1 MSFSPKQVAVAF
13 LQTVVSGRVREAYEQ
28 HVGANFRHHNPWFSG
43 DAAALMAGMQESQRS
58 QPDKT
63 FEIQAAIAEGDRVAV
78 HSHLRQYP
86 GHAGIAVVH
95 IFRFEGGRIAEL
107 WDIGQAV
114 PEEVVNEH
122 GMF

>member
-1 MSFSPKQVAVAF
+1 MSQTPKQAAVDF
-13 LQTVVSGRVREAYEQ
+13 LQMVVSGQIQEAYAK
-28 HVGANFRHHNPWFSG
+28 HVAGNFRHHNPWFSG

-58 QPDKT
+58 QPDKSL
-63 FEIQAAIAEGDRVAV
+63 EIQAAIAEGDRIAV

-95 IFRFEGGRIAEL
+95 IFRFEGDRIAEL

-114 PEEVVNEH
+114 PDDSPNAN